1 MIGKN
6 VVDEIKKN
14 LLSGVVFIAIIGA
27 GFFGGYLTAKHTKPA
42 DDNTAIIA
50 EYENR
55 LAGVAIVNR
64 ELQKANIRITE
75 YNSRITKRL
84 DDAKTIIDG
93 IDGQLEKDGDT
104 IQRIVDTLSKL
115 EYAIS
120 IIFEN
125 WTPKK

>member
-1 MIGKN
+1 M
-6 VVDEIKKN
+6 VDEIKKS
-14 LLSGVVFIAIIGA
+14 LVACIVFIAIMGA
-27 GFFGGYLTAKHTKPA
+27 CFFGGYLTAKYARPA
-42 DDNTAIIA
+42 DDNTAIVA
-50 EYENR
+50 EYEAR
-55 LAGVAIVNR
+55 LAGIAIVNR
-64 ELQKANIRITE
+64 ELQKANSRITE

-115 EYAIS
+115 ERAIS

>member
-1 MIGKN
+1 MWLTKS
-6 VVDEIKKN
+6 KKPFVWCCFCCYY
-14 LLSGVVFIAIIGA
+14 GRQ
-27 GFFGGYLTAKHTKPA
+27 FFRRIPQQNTKPA

-50 EYENR
+50 EYEAR
-55 LAGVAIVNR
+55 LAGIAIVNR
-64 ELQKANIRITE
+64 ELQKANSRITE
-75 YNSRITKRL
+75 YNNRITKRL

-104 IQRIVDTLSKL
+104 IQRIIDTLSKL

>member
-1 MIGKN
+1 M
-6 VVDEIKKN
+6 VDEIKKN
-14 LLSGVVFIAIIGA
+14 ILSGIVFVAIMGTS
-27 GFFGGYLTAKHTKPA
+27 FFGGYLTAKYTKPA

-55 LAGVAIVNR
+55 LAGIAIVNR
-64 ELQKANIRITE
+64 ELQKANNRITE
-75 YNSRITKRL
+75 YNNRITKRL

-104 IQRIVDTLSKL
+104 VQRIIDTLSKL
-115 EYAIS
+115 ERAIS

-125 WTPKK
+125 WSPKK